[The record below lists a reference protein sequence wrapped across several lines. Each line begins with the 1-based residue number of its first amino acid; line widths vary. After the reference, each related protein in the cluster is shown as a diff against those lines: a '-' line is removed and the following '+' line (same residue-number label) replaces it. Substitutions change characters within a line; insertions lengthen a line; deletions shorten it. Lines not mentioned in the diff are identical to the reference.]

1 MEEKLITVATH
12 TFERAQLIKNRL
24 EAAGISC
31 YLKNINLIQGAFS
44 GGVKVR
50 ILESDKDRA
59 LNEIE
64 SLNETFYLEKEDH
77 IEEHTE
83 LRRILVPIDF
93 SDYSYKAADFALQ
106 MGRETKA
113 EITLLHTFFNPVVN
127 TLPFSDAFT
136 YDVNVE
142 TKLHEIEEK
151 AIKHMEKLYDK
162 LKARL
167 KEDNE
172 YDSVLHKVIL
182 EGIPEDEILEYAK
195 EIKPHIIIMGTRGQA
210 KKQHDLIG
218 SVTAEVIDRAQ
229 VPVLAI
235 PEKSPLKSFYDIKE
249 MIYMLNFDQR
259 DFVSFERLLQLLKP
273 YQIHYTCSYYAPQH
287 DDLWDTA
294 KLEGFRDVLQE
305 KFNTKELECRL
316 LEGNDMLVSLEQL
329 IREIKAE
336 MICLTIHKRNIF
348 SRMFNPGIARK
359 MLFHT
364 DTPLLVFHYK
374 RG

>member
-31 YLKNINLIQGAFS
+31 YLKNINLIQGSFS

-50 ILESDKDRA
+50 ILETDQDKA
-59 LNEIE
+59 IKEIE
-64 SLNETFYLEKEDH
+64 KINETFYLEKDNH
-77 IEEHTE
+77 QEEHSE
-83 LRRILVPIDF
+83 MQRILVPIDF
-93 SDYSYKAADFALQ
+93 SDYSFKAANFAIQ
-106 MGRETKA
+106 MGRETKT

-151 AIKHMEKLYDK
+151 AIKEMENLYEK
-162 LKARL
+162 LKAKL
-167 KEDNE
+167 AKDNDYE
-172 YDSVLHKVIL
+172 SIVHNVIL

-210 KKQHDLIG
+210 KKQNDLIG

-235 PEKSPLKSFYDIKE
+235 PENAPLKSFYEIKE
-249 MIYMLNFDQR
+249 MVYMLNFDQR
-259 DFVSFERLLQLLKP
+259 DFVSFERLVNLLKP
-273 YQIHYTCSYYAPQH
+273 YDIHYTCSYFTPQN

-305 KFNTKELECRL
+305 KFNTKALECRL
-316 LEGNDMLVSLEQL
+316 LEGNDLLVSVEQL
-329 IREIKAE
+329 IREVKAD

-348 SRMFNPGIARK
+348 ARMFNPGIARK

-364 DTPLLVFHYK
+364 DTPLLIFHYK
-374 RG
+374 RK